1 VFDILRKLASRPVRC
16 GLSHDG
22 FMKNLQAAES
32 AERSSSGHR
41 ILLAIT
47 GLKLRALRGLA

>member
-1 VFDILRKLASRPVRC
+1 
-16 GLSHDG
+16 
-22 FMKNLQAAES
+22 MKNLQAAES